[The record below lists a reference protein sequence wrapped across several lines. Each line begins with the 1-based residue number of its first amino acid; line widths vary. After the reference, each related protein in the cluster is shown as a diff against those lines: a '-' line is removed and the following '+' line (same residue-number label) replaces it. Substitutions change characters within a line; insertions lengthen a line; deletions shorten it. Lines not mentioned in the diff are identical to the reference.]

1 MAAPPSLLP
10 LPSAVS
16 SPVNIFLAT
25 FLLGDGQ
32 DLEVQIW
39 VFMFNKQLIEVKKIG
54 VTDRDN
60 LFFVVLFHVFVEELP
75 GASAAATKALSCVK
89 IHQN

>member
-1 MAAPPSLLP
+1 VAAPPSLLP

-39 VFMFNKQLIEVKKIG
+39 VFMFNKQLVEVKKNR
-54 VTDRDN
+54 VADRYN
-60 LFFVVLFHVFVEELP
+60 FFFVVLFNVFVEELP